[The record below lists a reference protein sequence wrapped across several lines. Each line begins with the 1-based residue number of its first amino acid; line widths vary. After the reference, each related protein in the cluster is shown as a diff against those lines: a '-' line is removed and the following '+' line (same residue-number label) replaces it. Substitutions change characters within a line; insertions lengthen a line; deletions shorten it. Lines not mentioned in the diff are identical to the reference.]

1 MPTHQINSNAA
12 ESDAAGEQSR
22 VDNAVYFTDQEGERM
37 AFTDYTSRGA
47 VAVITLNNPP
57 VNALSLGL
65 RTAIAD
71 GIERAAGDESIR
83 AVLIVGSGNAFCGGA
98 DVGEFGLPAMSAS
111 PSLLDLFALIE
122 NSRKPVIAAING
134 LALGGGLELAMA
146 CHYRVAAAAAQ
157 LGLPEVKLGILPGAG
172 GTQRL
177 PRLVGVERALNMI
190 VSGNPVSARDLT
202 KSALLDS
209 TADGDVLPAAVA
221 FAERIIAEK
230 LPLKKARDLKI
241 DLSNAEAFLDFARG
255 AVAPLAKNY
264 PAPLKCID
272 AIEAAVL
279 KPFDEGMKTEGTL
292 FLELLNTPESKALRH
307 AFFAMRAAAKIPD
320 VPSSTPL
327 RAIKSVAVI
336 GAGTMGGGIAMNF
349 ANAGIPVTV
358 LETTQAA
365 LDKGLATVKKNY
377 ENTLKKGRL
386 TQDEFDQRIKQI
398 TGTLSYDDIKT
409 ADLVIEAVFEDMQVK
424 KQVFEK
430 LDQVAKSG
438 AILASNTSTLDL
450 NKIADFTQRP
460 QDVIG
465 LHFFSPAN
473 VSKLLEIVRGAKSA
487 KDVVATSMAVSK
499 QIKKVGVISG
509 VCDGFI
515 GNRMMNAYF
524 RQMELLLDTGALPQ
538 QIDKAM
544 EKFGFAM
551 GPFRVSD
558 LAGNDILWYIRK
570 RLYVEY
576 PDRVFSK
583 APDRICELGR
593 FGQKTGAGWYDYKP
607 GDRAPIASELVNKI
621 VLEESA
627 KLGISRRKVSDEEIV
642 QRALYS
648 LINEGARIL
657 EEGIALRASDI
668 DVVYL
673 TGYGFPDFRGGPLFY
688 ADTVGL
694 PNILRTM
701 REFARGYQPDAWEPA
716 PLLKQLASE
725 GKTFASWGK
734 QS

>member
-1 MPTHQINSNAA
+1 
-12 ESDAAGEQSR
+12 
-22 VDNAVYFTDQEGERM
+22 M
-37 AFTDYTSRGA
+37 AFADYTSQGA
-47 VAVITLNNPP
+47 VAVIVLKNPP

-65 RTAIAD
+65 RTAITD
-71 GIERAAGDESIR
+71 GLERATTDESIR
-83 AVLIVGSGNAFCGGA
+83 AVVIVGSGTAFCGGA
-98 DVGEFGLPAMSAS
+98 DVGEFGLPTMFAA
-111 PSLLDLFALIE
+111 PSLADLFAMIE
-122 NSRKPVIAAING
+122 NSPKPVIAAING
-134 LALGGGLELAMA
+134 VAFGGGLELAMA
-146 CHYRVAAAAAQ
+146 CHYRVASASAQ
-157 LGLPEVKLGILPGAG
+157 LGMPEVKLGLLPGAG

-190 VSGNPVSARDLT
+190 VSGNPVSARELAQT
-202 KSALLDS
+202 GLLDS
-209 TADGDVLPAAVA
+209 TTDGDALPAAIG
-221 FAERIIAEK
+221 FAERAIAEK
-230 LPLKKARDLKI
+230 LPLKRARDTKI
-241 DLSNAEAFLDFARG
+241 DVPNAEAFLDFARG
-255 AVAPLAKNY
+255 AVAPLSKNY
-264 PAPLKCID
+264 PAPLKCVE
-272 AIEAAVL
+272 AVEAAVL
-279 KPFDEGMKTEGTL
+279 RPFDEGMKIEASL
-292 FLELLNTPESKALRH
+292 FIELLNTSESKALRH

-358 LETTQAA
+358 LETAQAA
-365 LDKGLATVKKNY
+365 LDKGLGTVKKNY
-377 ENTLKKGRL
+377 ESTLKKGRL
-386 TQDEFDQRIKQI
+386 TQDEFDKRVKRIS
-398 TGTLSYDDIKT
+398 GTLSYDDIKNV
-409 ADLVIEAVFEDMQVK
+409 DLIIEAVFEDLQVK

-430 LDQVAKSG
+430 LDKVVKNG
-438 AILASNTSTLDL
+438 AILASNTSTLDV

-473 VSKLLEIVRGAKSA
+473 VSKLLEIVRGAKTA

-524 RQMELLLDTGALPQ
+524 RQMELLLDVGTLPQ

-583 APDRICELGR
+583 TPDRICELGR
-593 FGQKTGAGWYDYKP
+593 FGQKTGAGWYDYKA
-607 GDRAPIASELVNKI
+607 GDRAPIPSELVNKI

-648 LINEGARIL
+648 LINEGSRIL

-694 PNILRTM
+694 PNILRSM

-716 PLLKQLASE
+716 PLLKKLATE
-725 GKTFASWGK
+725 GKTFATWEARLDPA
-734 QS
+734 

>member
-1 MPTHQINSNAA
+1 
-12 ESDAAGEQSR
+12 
-22 VDNAVYFTDQEGERM
+22 M
-37 AFTDYTSRGA
+37 AFADYTSQGA
-47 VAVITLNNPP
+47 VAVITLKNPP
-57 VNALSLGL
+57 VHALGVGL

-71 GIERAAGDESIR
+71 GLERATDDDSIR
-83 AVLIVGSGNAFCGGA
+83 AVVIAGSGNTFCGGA

-111 PSLLDLFALIE
+111 PSLADLIALIE
-122 NSRKPVIAAING
+122 NSPKPVVAAING
-134 LALGGGLELAMA
+134 LALGGGLELALA
-146 CHYRVAAAAAQ
+146 CHYRVAASAAP

-190 VSGNPVSARDLT
+190 LSGNPVSARDLAT
-202 KSALLDS
+202 TELLDG
-209 TADGDVLPAAVA
+209 TAEGDVLPAAVA
-221 FAERIIAEK
+221 FAERVIAEK
-230 LPLKKARDLKI
+230 MPLKKARDVKV
-241 DLSNAEAFLDFARG
+241 DFPTAEAFLEFARG
-255 AVAPLAKNY
+255 AVAPLGRHY
-264 PAPLKCID
+264 PAPLKCIE
-272 AIEAAVL
+272 AVAAAVH
-279 KPFDEGMKTEGTL
+279 KTFDEGMQTERTL
-292 FLELLNTPESKALRH
+292 FIELLNSSESKALRH
-307 AFFAMRAAAKIPD
+307 AFFAMRAASKIPD
-320 VPSSTPL
+320 VPTSTPL
-327 RAIKSVAVI
+327 RTIRSVAVI

-365 LDKGLATVKKNY
+365 LDKGLSTVKKNY

-386 TQDEFDQRIKQI
+386 TQDEYDKRIRLI
-398 TGTLSYDDIKT
+398 TGTLSYEDIGS

-430 LDQVAKSG
+430 LDQVAKRG

-487 KDVVATSMAVSK
+487 KDVLATSMAVSK

-524 RQMELLLDTGALPQ
+524 RQMELLLDVGALPQ

-544 EKFGFAM
+544 ERFGFAM

-570 RLYVEY
+570 RLYIEY

-583 APDRICELGR
+583 TPDRICELAR

-607 GDRAPIASELVNKI
+607 GERTANPSDVVNQI

-627 KLGISRRKVSDEEIV
+627 RLGISRRKVGDEEIV

-657 EEGIALRASDI
+657 DEGIALRASDI

-688 ADTVGL
+688 ADTIGL
-694 PNILRTM
+694 PNILRGM
-701 REFARGYQPDAWEPA
+701 REFANGYQPDAWGPA
-716 PLLKQLASE
+716 PLLERLAAE
-725 GKTFASWGK
+725 GKSFSSWGNR
-734 QS
+734 S

>member
-1 MPTHQINSNAA
+1 
-12 ESDAAGEQSR
+12 
-22 VDNAVYFTDQEGERM
+22 M
-37 AFTDYTSRGA
+37 AFADYTSQGA
-47 VAVITLNNPP
+47 VAVITLKNPP
-57 VNALSLGL
+57 VNPLSVGL
-65 RTAIAD
+65 RGAIAD
-71 GIERAAGDESIR
+71 GLERAMNDASIA
-83 AVLIVGSGNAFCGGA
+83 AVVITGSGTAFCGGA
-98 DVGEFGLPAMSAS
+98 DVSEFGLPAMSAS
-111 PSLLDLFALIE
+111 PSLADLLALIE
-122 NSRKPVIAAING
+122 SSPKPVLAAING
-134 LALGGGLELAMA
+134 LALGGGLELCMA
-146 CHYRVAAAAAQ
+146 CHYRVAAAAAP
-157 LGLPEVKLGILPGAG
+157 LGLPEVKLGLLPGGG

-177 PRLVGVERALNMI
+177 PRLVGVERALNMMI
-190 VSGNPVSARDLT
+190 SGKPVAARELANTD
-202 KSALLDS
+202 LLDA
-209 TADGDVLPAAVA
+209 TADGAVLPTATAL
-221 FAERIIAEK
+221 AERVIAEK
-230 LPLKKARDLKI
+230 MPLKKARDTAI
-241 DLSNAEAFLDFARG
+241 DFANAEAFLDFARG

-264 PAPLKCID
+264 PAPLKIID
-272 AIEAAVL
+272 AVEAAVT
-279 KPFDEGMKTEGTL
+279 KPFDEGMKVESAL
-292 FLELLNTPESKALRH
+292 FVELLSSPESQALRH

-349 ANAGIPVTV
+349 ANAGIPVTL

-365 LDKGLATVKKNY
+365 LDKGLGTVRKNY
-377 ENTLKKGRL
+377 EGTLKKGRL
-386 TQDEFDQRIKQI
+386 TQEEFDQRISRI
-398 TGTLSYDDIKT
+398 TGTLEYQDIKS
-409 ADLVIEAVFEDMQVK
+409 ADLIIEAVFEDLQVK
-424 KQVFEK
+424 QQVFEK
-430 LDQVAKSG
+430 LDKIAKHG

-473 VSKLLEIVRGAKSA
+473 VSALLEIVRGAKTA

-524 RQMELLLDTGALPQ
+524 RQMELLLDVGAFPQ
-538 QIDKAM
+538 QIDKAI

-570 RLYVEY
+570 RLYIEY

-583 APDRICELGR
+583 IPDRICELGR
-593 FGQKTGAGWYDYKP
+593 FGQKTGAGWYDYKA
-607 GDRAPIASELVNKI
+607 GERTPIPSELVNKI
-621 VLEESA
+621 VLEESGR
-627 KLGISRRKVSDEEIV
+627 LGLPRRKISDEEIV

-673 TGYGFPDFRGGPLFY
+673 AGYGFPDFRGGPLFY
-688 ADTVGL
+688 ADSLGL
-694 PNILRTM
+694 ANIMRTM
-701 REFARGYQPDAWEPA
+701 RKFAVGYQGDAWEPA
-716 PLLKQLASE
+716 PLLKQLAAE
-725 GKTFASWGK
+725 GKTFAAWGN
-734 QS
+734 QP

>member
-1 MPTHQINSNAA
+1 MPFA
-12 ESDAAGEQSR
+12 
-22 VDNAVYFTDQEGERM
+22 
-37 AFTDYTSRGA
+37 DYTSQGA
-47 VAVITLNNPP
+47 VAVITLKNPP

-65 RTAIAD
+65 RNAIAD
-71 GIERAAGDESIR
+71 CMERATSDASIR
-83 AVLIVGSGNAFCGGA
+83 AVVIIGTGNAFCGGA
-98 DVGEFGLPAMSAS
+98 DVAEFGLPTMSAS
-111 PSLLDLFALIE
+111 PSLWDLFALLE
-122 NSRKPVIAAING
+122 NSPKPVVAAING
-134 LALGGGLELAMA
+134 LALGGGLEMAMS
-146 CHYRVAAAAAQ
+146 CHYRIAAASAQ
-157 LGLPEVKLGILPGAG
+157 LGQPEVKLGLLPGAG

-177 PRLVGVERALNMI
+177 PRLVGLERALNMI
-190 VSGNPVSARDLT
+190 VSGNPVSARDLADT
-202 KSALLDS
+202 QLLDS
-209 TADGDVLPAAVA
+209 TVDGEVLPAAVA
-221 FAERIIAEK
+221 FAERVIAEK
-230 LPLKKARDLKI
+230 LPLKRARDVKI
-241 DLSNAEAFLDFARG
+241 NFPNAEAFLDFARG

-272 AIEAAVL
+272 ALEAAVL
-279 KPFDEGMKTEGTL
+279 KPFAEGMKAELSLFIELMNTTE
-292 FLELLNTPESKALRH
+292 SQALRH

-320 VPSSTPL
+320 VPGSTPL
-327 RAIKSVAVI
+327 RTIKSVAVI

-365 LDKGLATVKKNY
+365 LDKGLGTVRKNY

-386 TQDEFDQRIKQI
+386 TQEEFDKRVKQI
-398 TGTLSYDDIKT
+398 AGTLSYEDIKNS
-409 ADLVIEAVFEDMQVK
+409 DLIIEAVFEDLQVK

-430 LDQVAKSG
+430 LDKVAKHG
-438 AILASNTSTLDL
+438 AILASNTSTLDV

-487 KDVVATSMAVSK
+487 KDVVATSMAISK

-524 RQMELLLDTGALPQ
+524 RQMELLLDVGALPQ
-538 QIDKAM
+538 QIDAAI

-570 RLYVEY
+570 RMYVEY
-576 PDRVFSK
+576 PNLVFSK
-583 APDRICELGR
+583 SPDRICELGR

-607 GDRAPIASELVNKI
+607 GDRAAIASDLVNKI

-627 KLGISRRKVSDEEIV
+627 KLGLTRRKISDEEIV
-642 QRALYS
+642 QRALFS

-657 EEGIALRASDI
+657 EEGIALRSSDI

-688 ADTVGL
+688 ADTLGL

-701 REFARGYQPDAWEPA
+701 REFAKGYQPDAWQPA

-725 GKTFASWGK
+725 GKTFASWGAK
-734 QS
+734 S

>member
-473 VSKLLEIVRGAKSA
+473 VSKLLEIVRGARSA

-583 APDRICELGR
+583 TPDRICELGR

-688 ADTVGL
+688 ADSVGL

>member
-1 MPTHQINSNAA
+1 
-12 ESDAAGEQSR
+12 
-22 VDNAVYFTDQEGERM
+22 M
-37 AFTDYTSRGA
+37 AFADYTSQRA
-47 VAVITLNNPP
+47 VAVITLKNPP

-65 RTAIAD
+65 RAAIAD
-71 GIERAAGDESIR
+71 GVERAAGDESIR
-83 AVLIVGSGNAFCGGA
+83 TVVITGSGSAFCGGA

-111 PSLLDLFALIE
+111 PSLADLFGLIE
-122 NSRKPVIAAING
+122 NSSKPVVAAING

-146 CHYRVAAAAAQ
+146 CHYRVAAAAAS
-157 LGLPEVKLGILPGAG
+157 LGLPEVKLGLIPGAG

-177 PRLVGVERALNMI
+177 PRLVGVERALNMM
-190 VSGNPVSARDLT
+190 VSGNPVSARDLAAT
-202 KSALLDS
+202 ELLDS
-209 TADGDVLPAAVA
+209 TSEGDVLAAAIA
-221 FAERIIAEK
+221 FAERVIAEK

-241 DLSNAEAFLDFARG
+241 DLPNAEAFLDFARG

-272 AIEAAVL
+272 AIEAAVVR
-279 KPFDEGMKTEGTL
+279 PFDEGMRTEESL
-292 FLELLNTPESKALRH
+292 FIGLMNSPESKALRH

-320 VPSSTPL
+320 VPNTTPL
-327 RAIKSVAVI
+327 RPIKSVAVI

-349 ANAGIPVTV
+349 VNAGIPVTV

-365 LDKGLATVKKNY
+365 LDKGLGTVKKNY

-386 TQDEFDQRIKQI
+386 TQDEFDKRIKQI
-398 TGTLSYDDIKT
+398 TGTLSYDDIKS
-409 ADLVIEAVFEDMQVK
+409 ADLIIEAVFEDMQVK

-450 NKIADFTQRP
+450 NKIAEFTRRP

-473 VSKLLEIVRGAKSA
+473 VSKLLEIVRGAKTA
-487 KDVVATSMAVSK
+487 KDVVATSMGVSK

-524 RQMELLLDTGALPQ
+524 RQMELLLDVGALPA
-538 QIDKAM
+538 QIDKAL

-558 LAGNDILWYIRK
+558 LAGNDVLWYIRK
-570 RLYVEY
+570 RLYLEY
-576 PDRVFSK
+576 PERVFSK
-583 APDRICELGR
+583 TPDRICELGR

-607 GDRAPIASELVNKI
+607 GDRAPNQSELVNKI

-627 KLGISRRKVSDEEIV
+627 KLGLARRKISDQEIV

-701 REFARGYQPDAWEPA
+701 REFAKGYQPDAWTPA
-716 PLLKQLASE
+716 PLLEKLAAE
-725 GKTFASWGK
+725 GKTFAGWGNRT
-734 QS
+734 

>member
-1 MPTHQINSNAA
+1 
-12 ESDAAGEQSR
+12 
-22 VDNAVYFTDQEGERM
+22 M
-37 AFTDYTSRGA
+37 AFADYTSQGA
-47 VAVITLNNPP
+47 VAVIVLKNPP

-65 RTAIAD
+65 RAAIMD
-71 GIERAAGDESIR
+71 GLDRATVDESIR
-83 AVLIVGSGNAFCGGA
+83 AVVIAGSGAAFCGGA
-98 DVGEFGLPAMSAS
+98 DVGEFGTPAMFAS
-111 PSLLDLFALIE
+111 PSLADLFALIE
-122 NSRKPVIAAING
+122 NSPKPVVAAING
-134 LALGGGLELAMA
+134 LALGGGLELALA
-146 CHYRVAAAAAQ
+146 CHYRIAAASAQ
-157 LGLPEVKLGILPGAG
+157 IGMPEVKLGLLPGAG

-202 KSALLDS
+202 GTDLLDS
-209 TADGDVLPAAVA
+209 TADGDVLPAALA
-221 FAERIIAEK
+221 FAGRVIAEK
-230 LPLKKARDLKI
+230 LPLKKARDAKI
-241 DLSNAEAFLDFARG
+241 NFPNAEAFLDFARG
-255 AVAPLAKNY
+255 AIAPLSKNY
-264 PAPLKCID
+264 PAPLKCVD
-272 AIEAAVL
+272 AVEAAVL
-279 KPFDEGMKTEGTL
+279 KPFDEGMKIEAAL
-292 FLELLNTPESKALRH
+292 FIELLNTSESKALRH
-307 AFFAMRAAAKIPD
+307 AFFAVRAAAKVPD
-320 VPSSTPL
+320 VPGSTPL
-327 RAIKSVAVI
+327 RAIKAVAVI

-365 LDKGLATVKKNY
+365 LDKGLAAVRKNY
-377 ENTLKKGRL
+377 ESTLKKGRL
-386 TQDEFDQRIKQI
+386 TQDEFDKRVKRIA
-398 TGTLSYDDIKT
+398 GTLSYDDVKS

-430 LDQVAKSG
+430 LDKVVKSG
-438 AILASNTSTLDL
+438 AILASNTSTLDV
-450 NKIADFTQRP
+450 NKIAGFTQRP

-524 RQMELLLDTGALPQ
+524 RQMELLLDVGALPQ
-538 QIDKAM
+538 QIDRAM

-583 APDRICELGR
+583 TPDRICELGR

-607 GDRAPIASELVNKI
+607 GDRAAIPSDLVTKI

-627 KLGISRRKVSDEEIV
+627 KLGIPRRKISDEEIV
-642 QRALYS
+642 ARALYS

-688 ADTVGL
+688 ADTIGL
-694 PNILRTM
+694 PNILRSM
-701 REFARGYQPDAWEPA
+701 REFARGYQPDAWDPA
-716 PLLKQLASE
+716 PLLTKLASE
-725 GKTFASWGK
+725 GKTFGNWGN

>member
-1 MPTHQINSNAA
+1 
-12 ESDAAGEQSR
+12 
-22 VDNAVYFTDQEGERM
+22 
-37 AFTDYTSRGA
+37 
-47 VAVITLNNPP
+47 
-57 VNALSLGL
+57 
-65 RTAIAD
+65 
-71 GIERAAGDESIR
+71 
-83 AVLIVGSGNAFCGGA
+83 
-98 DVGEFGLPAMSAS
+98 
-111 PSLLDLFALIE
+111 
-122 NSRKPVIAAING
+122 
-134 LALGGGLELAMA
+134 
-146 CHYRVAAAAAQ
+146 
-157 LGLPEVKLGILPGAG
+157 
-172 GTQRL
+172 
-177 PRLVGVERALNMI
+177 
-190 VSGNPVSARDLT
+190 
-202 KSALLDS
+202 
-209 TADGDVLPAAVA
+209 
-221 FAERIIAEK
+221 
-230 LPLKKARDLKI
+230 
-241 DLSNAEAFLDFARG
+241 
-255 AVAPLAKNY
+255 
-264 PAPLKCID
+264 
-272 AIEAAVL
+272 
-279 KPFDEGMKTEGTL
+279 
-292 FLELLNTPESKALRH
+292 
-307 AFFAMRAAAKIPD
+307 
-320 VPSSTPL
+320 VPSTTPL
-327 RAIKSVAVI
+327 RSIKSVAVI

-349 ANAGIPVTV
+349 VNAGIPVTV

-365 LDKGLATVKKNY
+365 LDKGLGTVKKNY

-386 TQDEFDQRIKQI
+386 TQDEFDQRISRI
-398 TGTLSYDDIKT
+398 TGTLSYDDVRS
-409 ADLVIEAVFEDMQVK
+409 ADLIIEAVFEDMQVK

-430 LDQVAKSG
+430 LDEVAKGG
-438 AILASNTSTLDL
+438 AILASNTSTLDV
-450 NKIADFTQRP
+450 NKIAAFTRRP

-487 KDVVATSMAVSK
+487 KDVVATSMAISK

-524 RQMELLLDTGALPQ
+524 RQMELLLDVGALPQ

-544 EKFGFAM
+544 EQFGFAM

-583 APDRICELGR
+583 TPDRICELGR
-593 FGQKTGAGWYDYKP
+593 FGQKTGAGWYDYKA
-607 GDRAPIASELVNKI
+607 GDRAPIPSALVNEI

-627 KLGISRRKVSDEEIV
+627 KLGIARRQISDEEIV

-657 EEGIALRASDI
+657 EEKIALRASDI

-688 ADTVGL
+688 ADTVGI
-694 PNILRTM
+694 PNILRSM

-716 PLLKQLASE
+716 PLLKELATE
-725 GKTFASWGK
+725 GKTFASWGN

>member
-1 MPTHQINSNAA
+1 
-12 ESDAAGEQSR
+12 
-22 VDNAVYFTDQEGERM
+22 M
-37 AFTDYTSRGA
+37 AFADYTSQGA
-47 VAVITLNNPP
+47 VAVITLKNPP
-57 VNALSLGL
+57 VHALGVGL

-71 GIERAAGDESIR
+71 GLERATDDDSIR
-83 AVLIVGSGNAFCGGA
+83 AVVIAGSGNTFCGGA

-111 PSLLDLFALIE
+111 PSLADLIALIE
-122 NSRKPVIAAING
+122 NSPKPVVAAING
-134 LALGGGLELAMA
+134 LALGGGLELALA
-146 CHYRVAAAAAQ
+146 CHYRVAACAAP

-190 VSGNPVSARDLT
+190 LSGNPVSARDLAT
-202 KSALLDS
+202 TELLDG
-209 TADGDVLPAAVA
+209 TAEGDVLPAAVA
-221 FAERIIAEK
+221 FAERVIAEK
-230 LPLKKARDLKI
+230 MPLKKARDVKV
-241 DLSNAEAFLDFARG
+241 DFPTAEAFLEFARG
-255 AVAPLAKNY
+255 AVAPLGRHY
-264 PAPLKCID
+264 PAPLKCIE
-272 AIEAAVL
+272 AVAAAVH
-279 KPFDEGMKTEGTL
+279 KPFDEGMQTERTL
-292 FLELLNTPESKALRH
+292 FIELLNSSESKALRH
-307 AFFAMRAAAKIPD
+307 AFFAMRAASKIPD
-320 VPSSTPL
+320 VPTSTPL
-327 RAIKSVAVI
+327 RTIRSVAVI

-365 LDKGLATVKKNY
+365 LDKGLSTVKKNY

-386 TQDEFDQRIKQI
+386 TQDEYDKRIRLI
-398 TGTLSYDDIKT
+398 TGTLSYEDIGS

-430 LDQVAKSG
+430 LDQVAKRG

-487 KDVVATSMAVSK
+487 KDVLATSMAVSK

-524 RQMELLLDTGALPQ
+524 RQMELLLDVGALPQ
-538 QIDKAM
+538 QIDQAM
-544 EKFGFAM
+544 ERFGFAM

-570 RLYVEY
+570 RLYIEY

-583 APDRICELGR
+583 TPDRICELAR

-607 GDRAPIASELVNKI
+607 GERTANPSDVVNQI

-627 KLGISRRKVSDEEIV
+627 RLGISRRKVGDEEIV

-657 EEGIALRASDI
+657 DEGIALRASDI

-688 ADTVGL
+688 ADTIGL
-694 PNILRTM
+694 PNILRGM
-701 REFARGYQPDAWEPA
+701 REFANGYQPDAWGPA
-716 PLLKQLASE
+716 PLLERLAAE
-725 GKTFASWGK
+725 GKSFSSWGNR
-734 QS
+734 S